1 MPWVSALIVLL
12 YDPNRRSGNQGR
24 PPQASHEVHMR
35 LSAHIH
41 WPLKALAL
49 ASAFLVSLPGHA
61 ALTPLKLAS
70 GLEVSQDAA
79 TGLLW
84 RSFDDVSVGVQ
95 SGFRQATVADFN
107 TLLNNQGYLS
117 TGRVPDGLTE
127 RVVIP
132 AVTQTI
138 DMGWGFATR
147 DGSPLSQ
154 DAIDAADSFYR
165 RYQADLETL
174 ARGEFPPEN
183 EVTAELVER
192 WYVDGVKRYATRY
205 GLGMVNR
212 TNTVTITP
220 EQIFDRPVA
229 AGVDGLQASYY
240 SSGALSGFQVAGIH
254 EYDNSYSFASEYHH
268 AFIGKLATSEGYWL
282 GVSTS
287 NHIPFQCQPGDAGYN
302 PYGNQVQYCGGR
314 SYTTAYLGPEAS
326 TEFKNSFFSRTD
338 YSPGVKPYG
347 HLMVQEVP
355 EPAAHALMG
364 LGLVG
369 LAWVRSRQ
377 RRPV

>member
-1 MPWVSALIVLL
+1 MRLIGHIHLPSKALVLVSAV
-12 YDPNRRSGNQGR
+12 
-24 PPQASHEVHMR
+24 
-35 LSAHIH
+35 
-41 WPLKALAL
+41 
-49 ASAFLVSLPGHA
+49 LVSLPVHA

-70 GLEVSQDAA
+70 GLEVSQDPS

-107 TLLNNQGYLS
+107 TLLSNQGYQS
-117 TGRVPDGLTE
+117 TGRVPDGLFE

-132 AVTQTI
+132 AVTQTV

-154 DAIDAADSFYR
+154 DAIDAANTFYK

-174 ARGEFPPEN
+174 ARGEFPPEQ
-183 EVTAELVER
+183 EITAELLKS
-192 WYVDGVKRYATRY
+192 WYDDGVNRYAIRY
-205 GLGMVNR
+205 GLGTVSR
-212 TNTVTITP
+212 TNLVTITP
-220 EQIFDRPVA
+220 EQIIDRPVA
-229 AGVDGLQASYY
+229 ASVDGIQASYY
-240 SSGALSGFQVAGIH
+240 SSGALSGFEVAGIH
-254 EYDNSYSFASEYHH
+254 EYDNSYRFASEYHH
-268 AFIGKLATSEGYWL
+268 AFIGKLAAGDGFWL
-282 GVSTS
+282 GATTS
-287 NHIPFQCQPGDAGYN
+287 NHIPFQCQPGDAGYT

-369 LAWVRSRQ
+369 LAWARSRQ
-377 RRPV
+377 RRPI